1 MLLSVVV
8 GVAGAFAALDVA
20 GLAFDI
26 YAQIGLVVL
35 IALAAKNA
43 ILIVEFAKVRREE
56 GMSIIDAATDGAR
69 TRFRAVMM
77 TSFAFIAGLI
87 PLVTATGAAELSR
100 RAVGTAVAGGMLAA
114 AVDRHLRDPGAL
126 RRSSSRCASG

>member
-1 MLLSVVV
+1 MDNNVLT
-8 GVAGAFAALDVA
+8 
-20 GLAFDI
+20 
-26 YAQIGLVVL
+26 QIGLVVL

-43 ILIVEFAKVRREE
+43 ILIVEFAKDRREAGE
-56 GMSIIDAATDGAR
+56 TTIDAAIDWAR

-87 PLVTATGAAELSR
+87 TLVGAEGANELSR

-114 AVDRHLRDPGAL
+114 AVVGSFVIPAL
-126 RRSSSRCASG
+126 YVFFQSIRERIKGLVRRSPTEPASAPEP